1 MFIAI
6 CDGTAHEI
14 YATAET
20 EKEAKLNLWGLVS
33 DFLKNA
39 QAPTAGM
46 NFEKLENYFGCIVIN
61 TTEKPFGFLRG

>member
-6 CDGTAHEI
+6 CDGTAREM
-14 YATAET
+14 YATAQT
-20 EKEAKLNLWGLVS
+20 EEEAKSILWGLVS

-61 TTEKPFGFLRG
+61 TTEKPFGFIRG